1 MSAYKPL
8 SVIGDLAGAVEDAHR
23 VEEDVVPE
31 AHAGPVEQLD
41 AGAGRARARQAV
53 AAWALF
59 IPHKISSTGKSRE
72 KIGKKPIFSD
82 FSGWT
87 FGQFSTSR
95 HCFLIDLSCYAGK
108 IHDFWPCNFLTY
120 LWYGL
125 FVVCF
130 FLALYMLL

>member
-1 MSAYKPL
+1 MSVYKPL

-59 IPHKISSTGKSRE
+59 IPHKISAAVCCRPPRPEKAERKSEKSRFFRIFLVEGVCRTRPPKFHSENSKSVQVRKHQSTNSVE
-72 KIGKKPIFSD
+72 KNRNRVIIR
-82 FSGWT
+82 
-87 FGQFSTSR
+87 QNTS
-95 HCFLIDLSCYAGK
+95 
-108 IHDFWPCNFLTY
+108 
-120 LWYGL
+120 
-125 FVVCF
+125 
-130 FLALYMLL
+130 